1 MGTDKHLEG
10 LFRHPGKRIIL
21 KLQLMEF
28 SDGEINIKKNLL
40 LPGLRNRVDGGVI
53 YLGRKA

>member
-1 MGTDKHLEG
+1 
-10 LFRHPGKRIIL
+10 
-21 KLQLMEF
+21 MEF